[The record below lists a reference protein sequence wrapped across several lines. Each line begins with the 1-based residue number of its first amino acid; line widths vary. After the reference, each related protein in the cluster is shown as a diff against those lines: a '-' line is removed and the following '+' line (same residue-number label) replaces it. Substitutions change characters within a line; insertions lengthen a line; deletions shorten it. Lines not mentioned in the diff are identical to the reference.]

1 MSSACRGLIVL
12 RGLIIL
18 STGNGLA
25 FYSVGGGGLVGAIYL
40 VFFALM
46 PRVFYRVM
54 AGALNGYS
62 KQQNSR

>member
-1 MSSACRGLIVL
+1 MSSACRGVNGFE
-12 RGLIIL
+12 GLIIL
-18 STGNGLA
+18 STGSGLV
-25 FYSVGGGGLVGAIYL
+25 FYSVGGGGFVGAIHP

-46 PRVFYRVM
+46 PPVFYRAM